1 MYDKISYGREAS
13 VLGRVCLQDCGNSAW
28 EEMEAAAQ
36 EEGWL
41 REELGNKGNLE
52 KQSVRKIKHQ

>member
-1 MYDKISYGREAS
+1 MGGQSHLYDKISYGREAS

-28 EEMEAAAQ
+28 EEMEAATQ

-41 REELGNKGNLE
+41 REELGKAERVLSYN
-52 KQSVRKIKHQ
+52 